1 MDVEREIHD
10 LKRRVGDLEGAMN
23 VLNGNVGQLH
33 PGLTTLTSAAQTR
46 FDTLDET
53 MLRVFA
59 RLDTMN
65 TQVWTLRDDMPV
77 LIADAM
83 RRVRR
88 SLE

>member
-23 VLNGNVGQLH
+23 VLNGHVGQLH
-33 PGLTTLTSAAQTR
+33 PDLTTLTSATQTR

-65 TQVWTLRDDMPV
+65 TQVWSLRDDMPV

-88 SLE
+88 SME